1 MAENTA
7 LIGKY
12 TVGFTKTSNV
22 QDSMVQLDSTLV
34 SDSWKLGASQQRVF
48 IDQGKLHDAITLFV
62 AQPVQVRSGSA
73 TVTGVTSYTYSD
85 NGDGTSTA
93 NPQSQTMRSSLAPEV
108 REMNLVL
115 GYTVKHTNKT
125 SVGFD
130 VVRQFNAGGAA
141 GVQAT
146 GFSIMARSVF

>member
-1 MAENTA
+1 
-7 LIGKY
+7 
-12 TVGFTKTSNV
+12 
-22 QDSMVQLDSTLV
+22 
-34 SDSWKLGASQQRVF
+34 
-48 IDQGKLHDAITLFV
+48 
-62 AQPVQVRSGSA
+62 
-73 TVTGVTSYTYSD
+73 
-85 NGDGTSTA
+85 
-93 NPQSQTMRSSLAPEV
+93 MRSSLAPEV